1 MKRYLVAGL
10 LSLAC
15 LAPALADTIRVGVIA
30 PISGPY
36 STMGKQW
43 EATIKAYQKIN
54 GTSIDGHTVE
64 VVWKDLSDIN
74 PSQAKALAQ
83 ELVIKDK
90 VQYLGGLYFTPDA
103 MAVAAV
109 AQEAKIPTVIFNAGT
124 SSILDKS
131 EYMLRT
137 SNTLGQ
143 VSVPAARRAL
153 DQNLHTAVT
162 LVADYGP
169 GMDAETAF
177 VKAFTEGGGKVLE
190 SIRAPLKTTDFG
202 PFMQRI
208 KAEKPDLV
216 YVFGPGGPQTYG
228 IIKGYAEAGL
238 KQAGVRFLGSG
249 ETSELDLP
257 AIGDAALGLE
267 TMLHYSPVHP
277 SALNEKFIKTVQE
290 VAPGTILNSVGVGGY
305 DGMAVIYHMIQAT
318 RGQRDPAKAMAAAK
332 GWEWES
338 PRGPLKI
345 DPVSRDLIQNV
356 YVRVVGKDA
365 SGRLRN
371 REIGTYPMQPDFGRV
386 PAPAAK

>member
-1 MKRYLVAGL
+1 MKRNLMAGVL
-10 LSLAC
+10 ALAC
-15 LAPALADTIRVGVIA
+15 LAPALADTIKVGIIA
-30 PISGPY
+30 PVSGPY

-43 EATIKAYQKIN
+43 EATVKAYQKIN
-54 GTSIDGHTVE
+54 GTSVDGHTVE

-74 PSQAKALAQ
+74 PAQAKALAQ
-83 ELVIKDK
+83 ELVIKEK

-153 DQNLHTAVT
+153 DQKLRTAVT

-169 GMDAETAF
+169 GLDAETSF

-216 YVFGPGGPQTYG
+216 YVFGPGGPQTFG

-238 KQAGVRFLGSG
+238 KQAGIRFLGSG

-257 AIGDAALGLE
+257 AIGSAALGLE

-277 SALNEKFIKTVQE
+277 SALNEKFTRTVEE

-318 RGQRDPAKAMAAAK
+318 KGQRDPAKAMAAAK

-356 YVRVVGKDA
+356 YVRVVDKDA

-371 REIGTYPMQPDFGRV
+371 REIGTYAMQPDYGRA
-386 PAPAAK
+386 PAPGAK

>member
-1 MKRYLVAGL
+1 MKRYLVAGM

-15 LAPALADTIRVGVIA
+15 LAPALADTVKVGVIA

-43 EATIKAYQKIN
+43 EATVKAYQKIN
-54 GTSIDGHTVE
+54 GNSVGGHTVE
-64 VVWKDLSDIN
+64 VVWKDLADIN
-74 PSQAKALAQ
+74 PAQAKALAQ

-109 AQEAKIPTVIFNAGT
+109 AQEAKMPTVIFNAGT

-137 SNTLGQ
+137 SNTLAQ
-143 VSVPAARRAL
+143 VSVPAARYAL
-153 DQNLHTAVT
+153 EQKLRTTVT

-169 GMDAETAF
+169 GLDAEAAF
-177 VKAFTEGGGKVLE
+177 VKAFTAGGGKVIE

-208 KAEKPDLV
+208 KAERPDLV
-216 YVFGPGGPQTYG
+216 YVFGPGGPQTFG

-238 KQAGVRFLGSG
+238 KQAGIRFLGSG

-257 AIGDAALGLE
+257 AIGDAALGLQ
-267 TMLHYSPVHP
+267 TVLHWSPVHP
-277 SALNEKFIKTVQE
+277 SDLNKKFVETVQE

-305 DGMAVIYHMIQAT
+305 DGMALIYHMIQAT
-318 RGQRDPAKAMAAAK
+318 NGKRDPAKAMAAAK

-338 PRGPLKI
+338 PRGPLKV
-345 DPVSRDLIQNV
+345 DPISRDLIQNV
-356 YVRVVGKDA
+356 YVRVVDKDPSGK
-365 SGRLRN
+365 LRN
-371 REIGTYPMQPDFGRV
+371 REIATYAMQPDYGR
-386 PAPAAK
+386 APASDTK